1 MATSYFTKLMLKAQK
16 ALSGRKPMSSNR
28 KKLRKRGPAGESKD
42 YRVTEKS
49 PIGKAQAR
57 SRKTQ
62 SMLDQLD

>member
-1 MATSYFTKLMLKAQK
+1 MPIHTLLKKARAMLA
-16 ALSGRKPMSSNR
+16 GRKPMGQKKSR
-28 KKLRKRGPAGESKD
+28 KGPAGESRN

-62 SMLDQLD
+62 NMLDQLD

>member
-1 MATSYFTKLMLKAQK
+1 MPLHKLFERARSMLA
-16 ALSGRKPMSSNR
+16 GRKPMGQKR
-28 KKLRKRGPAGESKD
+28 KRKRGPAGESRD

-62 SMLDQLD
+62 SILDQLD